1 MSGSDPKPNP
11 VSRNQQI
18 FAAHQAGAGIR
29 QIARN
34 FGITRQAVS
43 QICAKMADR
52 READEVRA
60 HNVELLRRGADPLTI
75 PIDGLNFS
83 VRLRNTLCENEGLYS
98 LGEVFTRNRAE
109 LLRTRNFGRKSLRE
123 LEEFLESVGLS
134 FLGEKRKRYRGRE
147 HSSAQR
153 SVAAPRR

>member
-18 FAAHQAGAGIR
+18 FAAHRAGAGIR
-29 QIARN
+29 QIARDY
-34 FGITRQAVS
+34 GITRQAVS
-43 QICAKMADR
+43 QICVKMVDR
-52 READEVRA
+52 IEADEVRA

-153 SVAAPRR
+153 SVAASRR